1 MARFFAV
8 LPHLLL
14 LSLFH
19 EEGER
24 WRTRRRKGCSASF
37 PDNTAV
43 TEFLRHQVLGM
54 RCACFVRV
62 DVCVY
67 NSNCV
72 LENVFQRQFSSV
84 PFREDE
90 DYNKRLFPLFGCFVH
105 CWFLRNAAKMELV
118 RYDCDYR
125 AYKRTFNAS
134 TRSKFAKGMPPHGN
148 KGFSSAFFV
157 FGEVSLSLSLAR
169 Y

>member
-1 MARFFAV
+1 
-8 LPHLLL
+8 
-14 LSLFH
+14 
-19 EEGER
+19 
-24 WRTRRRKGCSASF
+24 
-37 PDNTAV
+37 
-43 TEFLRHQVLGM
+43 M

-157 FGEVSLSLSLAR
+157 FGEVSLSLSLSLVIKKLSYISSLNDKKFLAKNC
-169 Y
+169 